1 MQSFFPRHR
10 SWFVAPLILLVAAQ
24 VGRGQDPANIPEY
37 IRKNYARQDYQI
49 PMRDGV
55 KLYTTVYSPKDQS
68 QKYPMLMSRTPYS
81 IQPYDKSQM
90 RGSLGPNRHFT
101 LEGYIFVNQDV
112 RGCWMS
118 EGKFVNMRPHIDIH
132 KDKNDIDESTDT
144 YDTVD
149 WLVKNIENNNGKVG
163 LYGISYPGFYSSA
176 GMIDAHPALKAVS
189 PQAPIADWFFD
200 DFFHHGAFFL
210 PHCFNFFSGF
220 GHERP
225 EPTSKRPPGLVKHWT
240 SDGYQFFLDIG
251 SLANVNKKYFNNK
264 VAFWNEIAEHP
275 NYDTFWQARNLLPH
289 LKNCAPAVMTVGGW
303 FDAEDLYG
311 ALNTYRAVEKQN
323 KNFNVIVM
331 GPWVHGGW
339 ARTPGDKIGNISFGS
354 AASDYYQRELELPFF
369 NHFLK
374 GKGEH
379 NLPEAS
385 VFETGANKWRKFD
398 AWPPKEVAKTKLVF
412 HAGGKLAL
420 APSAAS
426 SPAKGQGADYVEYI
440 SDPHKP
446 VPFTEAISTG
456 MTQEYMT
463 DDQRFG
469 SKRPDVAVFQTDPLA
484 EDLTIAGPILA
495 ALTVSTSGTDS
506 DWVVKVI
513 DVFPHDT
520 PGMGNGPVPKKL
532 AGYQMMVRSEVIRG
546 RFRNSYEKPEP
557 FKSNEPA
564 AVRLPLQDVLH
575 TFKKGHRVMVQ
586 ICSTW
591 FPLVDRNPQKY
602 VDNIFRADD
611 KDFITATQRVYC
623 SQANPSVLE
632 VGILKL
638 GKN

>member
-1 MQSFFPRHR
+1 MQTSFARR
-10 SWFVAPLILLVAAQ
+10 CSWIVAPLIVLVAGQ
-24 VGRGQDPANIPEY
+24 VVHGQQPGNMAAY
-37 IRKNYARQDYQI
+37 IKEKYTRQDYQI

-68 QKYPMLMSRTPYS
+68 QKYPILMSRSPYS
-81 IQPYDKSQM
+81 VQPYDKSAM

-118 EGKFVNMRPHIDIH
+118 EGTFVNMRPHLDIH
-132 KDKNDIDESTDT
+132 KNKNDIDESTDT

-149 WLVKNIENNNGKVG
+149 WLVKNVENNNGKVG
-163 LYGISYPGFYSSA
+163 QYGISYPGFYSSA

-210 PHCFNFFSGF
+210 PHCFNFFSSF
-220 GHERP
+220 GQERP
-225 EPTSKRPPGLVKHWT
+225 MPTAKRPQGLVKHW
-240 SDGYQFFLDIG
+240 SNDGYQFFLDIG
-251 SLANVNKKYFNNK
+251 SLANVNKRYFNNK
-264 VAFWNEIAEHP
+264 IAFWNEITEHP
-275 NYDTFWQARNLLPH
+275 NYDAFWQARNLLPH

-311 ALNTYRAVEKQN
+311 ALNTYQAVEKQN

-379 NLPEAS
+379 NLPEATM
-385 VFETGANKWRKFD
+385 FETGANKWRKFNT
-398 AWPPKEVAKTKLVF
+398 WPPKELAKSKLFF
-412 HAGGKLAL
+412 HGDGKLAFD
-420 APSAAS
+420 APVAS
-426 SPAKGQGADYVEYI
+426 SPGGYVQFV
-440 SDPHKP
+440 SDPNKP
-446 VPFTEAISTG
+446 VPFTEALSTG

-469 SKRPDVAVFQTDPLA
+469 SKRPDVVVFQTDALK
-484 EDLTIAGPILA
+484 EDLTIAGPMLA

-513 DVFPHDT
+513 DVFPQNT
-520 PGMGNGPVPKKL
+520 PGTGAGPVPKKL
-532 AGYQMMVRSEVIRG
+532 GGYQMMVRSEVIRG

-557 FKSNEPA
+557 FKANEPST
-564 AVRLPLQDVLH
+564 VRLVLQDVLH
-575 TFKKGHRVMVQ
+575 TFKKDHRVMVQ
-586 ICSTW
+586 VCSTW

-611 KDFITATQRVYC
+611 KDFTAATQRVYC
-623 SQANPSVLE
+623 SPQHPSALE
-632 VGILKL
+632 VGVLKA
-638 GKN
+638 GTD